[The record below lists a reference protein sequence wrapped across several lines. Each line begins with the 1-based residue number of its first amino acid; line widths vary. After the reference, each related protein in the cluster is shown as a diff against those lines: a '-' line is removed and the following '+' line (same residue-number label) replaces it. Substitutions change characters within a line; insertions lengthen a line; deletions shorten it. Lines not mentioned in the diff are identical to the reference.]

1 MGELSNHSNAGKQ
14 AEDRSR
20 DNGSAM
26 IESITDRQQS
36 EQLEVSEF
44 CVYTNRMADI
54 SAEEQCNASHP
65 SDRPFN
71 KMQGYKLDLN

>member
-1 MGELSNHSNAGKQ
+1 
-14 AEDRSR
+14 
-20 DNGSAM
+20 M

-44 CVYTNRMADI
+44 CVYANRMADI